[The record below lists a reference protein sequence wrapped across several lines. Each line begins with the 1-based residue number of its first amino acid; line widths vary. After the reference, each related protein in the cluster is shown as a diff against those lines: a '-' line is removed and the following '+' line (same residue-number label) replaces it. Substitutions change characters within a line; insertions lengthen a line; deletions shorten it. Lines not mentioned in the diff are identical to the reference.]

1 MSRSLAGVVAT
12 VVVALALFAGLACG
26 SGSEAAPVETTAPAP
41 LKRLRII
48 FPEGF
53 NVREMARS
61 GGRSP

>member
-1 MSRSLAGVVAT
+1 MAA
-12 VVVALALFAGLACG
+12 VVVALALFARARLVG

-53 NVREMARS
+53 NVREMADRV
-61 GGRSP
+61 GGP